1 MQVLSQVYT
10 FLLSHLG
17 CNKIDNCTYIHD
29 ERYAGVP
36 VPPNYVPPHQ
46 TAPPPSSNPIGGY
59 QQGVYNNSQPYI
71 NRPPAPMN
79 PSSTLINMQIIQCL
93 QLTVIL
99 AITPTMALALQTTLQ
114 VDPLTFQQEYPT
126 LVVVQVAIIRV
137 AIRATVAVDLVIQE
151 EIRPITQETARII
164 TLIHLVATM
173 EVETTTMAT
182 MSEPI
187 ALAKEEVMALLRK
200 EAFQV

>member
-1 MQVLSQVYT
+1 
-10 FLLSHLG
+10 
-17 CNKIDNCTYIHD
+17 
-29 ERYAGVP
+29 
-36 VPPNYVPPHQ
+36 
-46 TAPPPSSNPIGGY
+46 
-59 QQGVYNNSQPYI
+59 
-71 NRPPAPMN
+71 
-79 PSSTLINMQIIQCL
+79 MQIIQCL

-200 EAFQV
+200 EAFQVQKEVDFLVVLLHLQAASEVATLLLLILVATLLLPATSKTTT